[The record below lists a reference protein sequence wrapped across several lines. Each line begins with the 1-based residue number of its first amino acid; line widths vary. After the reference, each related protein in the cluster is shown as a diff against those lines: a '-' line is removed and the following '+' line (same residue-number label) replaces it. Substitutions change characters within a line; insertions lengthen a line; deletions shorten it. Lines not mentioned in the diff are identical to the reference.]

1 MASPMPPPIWEPFL
15 GVVRILDDI
24 GIPYMVVGSVAA
36 SYYGL
41 TRATHDVDLVV
52 ALRSEDVP
60 ALVAALEPDYYV
72 DVEGAYI
79 AAREAD
85 TFNAIHNEG
94 VYKVDFWVLK
104 DDEFSRTQFERRV
117 HVDTEGVTV
126 CVESAEDTILSK
138 LLWNKI
144 TPSERQLADISSV
157 ISVNPKS
164 LDWDYLRK
172 WAVRLGVFDI
182 LNDLTK
188 EQS

>member
-1 MASPMPPPIWEPFL
+1 MPPPIWDPFF
-15 GVVRILDDI
+15 GVVRILDEI

-60 ALVAALEPDYYV
+60 RLVTALEPDYYV
-72 DVEGAYI
+72 DVEGAYV

-104 DDEFSRTQFERRV
+104 DDEFSRKQFERRV
-117 HVDTEGVTV
+117 PVDTEGVTV
-126 CVESAEDTILSK
+126 YVESAEDTVLSK
-138 LLWNKI
+138 LLWNQI
-144 TPSERQLADISSV
+144 TPSERQIDDVKGILEAQ
-157 ISVNPKS
+157 KGA
-164 LDWDYLRK
+164 LDHDYLRK
-172 WAVRLGVFDI
+172 WAVKLGVFDT
-182 LNDLTK
+182 LDKLTK